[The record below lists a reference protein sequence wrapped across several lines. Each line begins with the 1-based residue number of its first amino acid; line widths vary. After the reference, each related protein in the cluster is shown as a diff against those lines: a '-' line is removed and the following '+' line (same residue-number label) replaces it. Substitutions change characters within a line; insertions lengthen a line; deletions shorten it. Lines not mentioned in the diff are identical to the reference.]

1 MRTLEIKK
9 DLYWTGSLDPS
20 LRIFD
25 IIMLTEFG
33 TTYNSYILKGS
44 DKTAL
49 FETTKEKCFDEYLD
63 KVKEITPIDEIDY
76 IIVSHTEPDHSG
88 SIARLL
94 DLNPRIKL
102 VGSGAAIGFIKEIVN
117 RDFTSVI
124 VKDGDE
130 LSLGNK
136 TMRFYSVPNLH
147 WPDTIYTYVLE
158 DRVLITCDSFG
169 AHYSLD
175 AVTND
180 KIDNKENYMKALRY
194 YYDMIMGPFKPY
206 VLKALEKIKDLDIDV
221 ICPGHGPVLVE
232 NPREIMEIYREWSTE
247 VNPNEKKTVVIPYVS
262 AYGYTGILAKKIENG
277 IKASGDIEVKLYDL
291 ITDDSAE
298 ALQQLYWADGIL
310 FGTPT
315 IVGEALKPIW
325 DMTTSIF
332 SKTHGGKI
340 ASAFGSYGWSGEG
353 VPNIIARLKQL
364 NMKVYGQGLKVKFKP
379 NDAQLQEAFE
389 FGYNFGKSVLA
400 GKIVESVKKTE
411 GVTQWKC
418 VVCGAI
424 VEGTEP
430 PAACP
435 VCAVG
440 PDQFVKIAVTEVTFQ
455 SDKNETFIVLGNGI
469 AGITACEEIRL
480 RNPVASIEMISKENV
495 PGYNRPMLTKGILT
509 EIDTLNFFIKPFSWY
524 GENHIKLTLDTEV
537 TAIDTTNKSL
547 TLSNGEKRDYDKLI
561 IAAGA
566 SSFVPPLPGTKLEGV
581 FAIRTLETVNKL
593 KNYLTSAEKVIV
605 VGGGILGLEA
615 AWELKKAGKDVT
627 IIENGQLVMGR
638 QLDAKGSELLRNA
651 IEESGVQIRTGT
663 STEAVLGEKTVTGVK
678 LGDGTEV
685 SCDIVIFSTGVRAN
699 ISFAKDAGLESDRAI
714 KVSSKMETSTSDI
727 YACGDCAEMD
737 GINYAIWNEAL
748 EMAKVAGANAAGDE
762 AEYTTVIPS
771 NAYNGMGISLFSIGD
786 TGKDP
791 DKKYKTV
798 EFFDAGKNTYEKM
811 YFVNNRFCGGILMGD
826 VSKTPLFIQAY
837 ENQKPMEAL
846 L

>member
-325 DMTTSIF
+325 DMTLLF
-332 SKTHGGKI
+332 L
-340 ASAFGSYGWSGEG
+340 
-353 VPNIIARLKQL
+353 ARH
-364 NMKVYGQGLKVKFKP
+364 MVVK
-379 NDAQLQEAFE
+379 
-389 FGYNFGKSVLA
+389 
-400 GKIVESVKKTE
+400 
-411 GVTQWKC
+411 
-418 VVCGAI
+418 
-424 VEGTEP
+424 
-430 PAACP
+430 
-435 VCAVG
+435 
-440 PDQFVKIAVTEVTFQ
+440 
-455 SDKNETFIVLGNGI
+455 
-469 AGITACEEIRL
+469 
-480 RNPVASIEMISKENV
+480 
-495 PGYNRPMLTKGILT
+495 
-509 EIDTLNFFIKPFSWY
+509 
-524 GENHIKLTLDTEV
+524 
-537 TAIDTTNKSL
+537 
-547 TLSNGEKRDYDKLI
+547 
-561 IAAGA
+561 
-566 SSFVPPLPGTKLEGV
+566 
-581 FAIRTLETVNKL
+581 
-593 KNYLTSAEKVIV
+593 
-605 VGGGILGLEA
+605 
-615 AWELKKAGKDVT
+615 
-627 IIENGQLVMGR
+627 
-638 QLDAKGSELLRNA
+638 
-651 IEESGVQIRTGT
+651 
-663 STEAVLGEKTVTGVK
+663 
-678 LGDGTEV
+678 
-685 SCDIVIFSTGVRAN
+685 
-699 ISFAKDAGLESDRAI
+699 
-714 KVSSKMETSTSDI
+714 
-727 YACGDCAEMD
+727 
-737 GINYAIWNEAL
+737 
-748 EMAKVAGANAAGDE
+748 
-762 AEYTTVIPS
+762 
-771 NAYNGMGISLFSIGD
+771 
-786 TGKDP
+786 
-791 DKKYKTV
+791 
-798 EFFDAGKNTYEKM
+798 
-811 YFVNNRFCGGILMGD
+811 
-826 VSKTPLFIQAY
+826 
-837 ENQKPMEAL
+837 
-846 L
+846 